1 MKKVLLMLAVLVLAV
16 SLASC
21 GGSSAPAADAAAPAV
36 AAPAGGAEATAA
48 ALNNQLAP
56 MNDKIIEFAYGDHI
70 ASLDQVRL
78 VRSTVSAVATSDA
91 MNQIAREGY
100 KLWIVGHACKFG
112 SRGAN
117 NAMGLKRAQQ
127 VYNELRAFNVPVTNL
142 KVGTK
147 GDSDLFAGENAQHP
161 KQRRVTFKVA
171 KRI

>member
-21 GGSSAPAADAAAPAV
+21 GGSTAPAADAAPTV

-48 ALNNQLAP
+48 ALNNQLAVA
-56 MNDKIIEFAYGDHI
+56 NDKIIEFAYGDHI

-78 VRSTVSAVATSDA
+78 VRATVSAVATSDA

-147 GDSDLFAGENAQHP
+147 GDSDLFAGENAAHP

-171 KRI
+171 KTI